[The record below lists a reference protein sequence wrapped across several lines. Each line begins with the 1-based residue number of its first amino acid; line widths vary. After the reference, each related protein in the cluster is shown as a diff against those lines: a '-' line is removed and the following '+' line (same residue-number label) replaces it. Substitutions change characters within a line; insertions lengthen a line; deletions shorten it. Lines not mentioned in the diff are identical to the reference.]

1 MVSTVTEKIIFI
13 FKYQTNF
20 TVSTMCSFNVYLL
33 VCMELQFKEILVVVT
48 SLKYW
53 ASSLNYVLGSK

>member
-20 TVSTMCSFNVYLL
+20 TVPTMCSFNVYLH
-33 VCMELQFKEILVVVT
+33 VYMELQF
-48 SLKYW
+48 
-53 ASSLNYVLGSK
+53 